1 MARELVTEQG
11 VGESA
16 DIVWRQIQAQQDKA
30 LAAKPVVESAPA
42 PVSESMAPQPPV
54 VTPVV
59 NVPAL
64 ARVLKF
70 GVRQAA
76 AQPARHREKPEPSQE
91 QFSLF

>member
-30 LAAKPVVESAPA
+30 LPGEPVVESTPA
-42 PVSESMAPQPPV
+42 PVSESMGPQPPV

-59 NVPAL
+59 NVPAF

-70 GVRQAA
+70 GVRPAA
-76 AQPARHREKPEPSQE
+76 AQPARHRDKPEPSQE